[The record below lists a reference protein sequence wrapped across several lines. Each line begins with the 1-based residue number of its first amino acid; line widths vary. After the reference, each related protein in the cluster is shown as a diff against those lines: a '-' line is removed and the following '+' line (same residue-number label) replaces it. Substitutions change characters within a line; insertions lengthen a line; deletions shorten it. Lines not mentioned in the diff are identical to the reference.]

1 MTITLSPEL
10 VALIEEK
17 VAGGGYRDANEVIGA
32 ALELLDADTRRL
44 RDAVEEGLASG
55 DPVDFDRDNLLRS
68 MFKRSTPG
76 SFDA

>member
-17 VAGGGYRDANEVIGA
+17 VASGGYRDANDVIGA
-32 ALELLDADTRRL
+32 ALESLDADVRRL

-55 DPVDFDRDNLLRS
+55 DAVEVDLDNLKAHLMTGVPLRIL
-68 MFKRSTPG
+68 
-76 SFDA
+76 

>member
-10 VALIEEK
+10 VARIEDK
-17 VAGGGYRDANEVIGA
+17 VARGGYRDANEVIGA

-55 DPVDFDRDNLLRS
+55 DPVEVDLDSLKAHVKTGAPLR
-68 MFKRSTPG
+68 FL
-76 SFDA
+76 